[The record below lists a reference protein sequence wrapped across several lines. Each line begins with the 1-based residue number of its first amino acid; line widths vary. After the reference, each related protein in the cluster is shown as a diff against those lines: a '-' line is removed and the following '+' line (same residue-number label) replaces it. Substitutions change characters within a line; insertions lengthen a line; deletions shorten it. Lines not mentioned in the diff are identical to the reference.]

1 MVMSLCSKWAVGKA
15 RGGRIS
21 QSIRNRRATQPPAH
35 FQRNP
40 PGRTAGWLFFRVA
53 RSDPYESRYGRLRS
67 RLANNSPTDLRR
79 HHHYMRDGTPTKPNI
94 LVVGS
99 SNTDL
104 VIFCDRLPNPGETV
118 LGGHFQMFG
127 GGKGANQAVAA
138 VRAGAQVKFLGA
150 YGPDAFG
157 TAARERLLKEGI
169 NVDHFQC
176 VQGASSGVALILVDG
191 VTRENLIAVAKS
203 ANEAVDSAMVSEAR
217 PAVEE
222 AAVVIS
228 QLEIRDGAIEAL
240 ARICH
245 ELGKPFLLNPAPSRT
260 LPKRVYE
267 SLWVI
272 VVNEHEAR
280 DLSRQPDIPAAVR
293 WLHVLGC
300 KNVVVT
306 LGPRGVMFSDGKTI
320 GTVEAPKV
328 HAVDTTGAGDCF
340 VGWLGAGI
348 GEGLSLPAAIERAC
362 KAASIAVTRAGAQ
375 DSMPYRHEVV

>member
-1 MVMSLCSKWAVGKA
+1 L
-15 RGGRIS
+15 IF
-21 QSIRNRRATQPPAH
+21 RAIHRLMAQPSFMPA
-35 FQRNP
+35 
-40 PGRTAGWLFFRVA
+40 
-53 RSDPYESRYGRLRS
+53 
-67 RLANNSPTDLRR
+67 
-79 HHHYMRDGTPTKPNI
+79 KPNI

-118 LGGHFQMFG
+118 LGGQFQMFG

-138 VRAGAQVKFLGA
+138 ARAGAPVTFLGA

-169 NVDHFQC
+169 KVDYFQC

-203 ANEAVDSAMVSEAR
+203 ANEVVDSAMVSEAR
-217 PAVEE
+217 SAFEE

-228 QLEIRDGAIEAL
+228 QLEIRDGAIEAI

-245 ELGKPFLLNPAPSRT
+245 EMGKPFLLNPAPSRA
-260 LPKRVYE
+260 LPKRVYQ
-267 SLWVI
+267 SLFAI

-280 DLSRQPDIPAAVR
+280 DLSKQPDIPAAVT
-293 WLHVLGC
+293 WLHGAGC

-306 LGPRGVMFSDGKTI
+306 LGSRGVTFSDGKKLES
-320 GTVEAPKV
+320 VEAPKV
-328 HAVDTTGAGDCF
+328 RVVDTTGAGDCF
-340 VGWLGAGI
+340 VGWLGVGI
-348 GEGLSLPAAIERAC
+348 AEGLSLSTAIKRAG

-375 DSMPYRHEVV
+375 DSMPYRSEVVDSVA